1 VIQQTAH
8 NLKGKYQSLIPSTQ
22 VKSFLEISS
31 ADISQ
36 LDTPLIYVDTIQKF
50 SVQNKDTRLIYQ
62 VQPDKGDKSAWELIQ
77 ERKDYLTKR
86 KRDLIIIYDEAHNLT
101 DSQVEKILELQPQ
114 ALILASGTPSLP
126 SKLDNYQKELKE
138 NNFDPLYKVPFK
150 EVKEKQMVKGKV
162 VLGGYKSQ
170 MEEVL
175 NEMIDKDWE
184 QLKQAANKEGLPI
197 PKIIYVCKTNL
208 LEIKGTKRD
217 NPQVPFELR
226 NAPPI
231 LI

>member
-1 VIQQTAH
+1 
-8 NLKGKYQSLIPSTQ
+8 
-22 VKSFLEISS
+22 
-31 ADISQ
+31 
-36 LDTPLIYVDTIQKF
+36 
-50 SVQNKDTRLIYQ
+50 
-62 VQPDKGDKSAWELIQ
+62 
-77 ERKDYLTKR
+77 
-86 KRDLIIIYDEAHNLT
+86 
-101 DSQVEKILELQPQ
+101 
-114 ALILASGTPSLP
+114 
-126 SKLDNYQKELKE
+126 
-138 NNFDPLYKVPFK
+138 
-150 EVKEKQMVKGKV
+150 MVKGKV